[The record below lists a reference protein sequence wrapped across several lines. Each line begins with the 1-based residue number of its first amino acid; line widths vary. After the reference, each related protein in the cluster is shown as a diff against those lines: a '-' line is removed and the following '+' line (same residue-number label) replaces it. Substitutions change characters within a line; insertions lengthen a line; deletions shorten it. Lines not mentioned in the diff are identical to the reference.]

1 MSLSAPSYEQLWF
14 LAFVLTQTVE
24 TPLYTWALGRLG
36 RWPRWLA
43 GGRGRAAGPLPL
55 AARVGLGFLASLLTH
70 PVVWFVWPR
79 LIAPDLHYSQFVIAA
94 ECFAVLTEAAL
105 LGLCG
110 LRWALPVS
118 LATNM
123 ASVGVGLLSRALF
136 GLP

>member
-1 MSLSAPSYEQLWF
+1 MSPPELSYQALWF
-14 LAFVLTQTVE
+14 LAFVITQTVE

-36 RWPRWLA
+36 RRPRWRV
-43 GGRGRAAGPLPL
+43 GSAAATGPLPWP
-55 AARVGLGFLASLLTH
+55 ARVALGFLASLLTH

-79 LIAPDLHYSQFVIAA
+79 LISPVEHYPQFVLAA

-105 LGLCG
+105 LWLCG

-118 LATNM
+118 LATNL

-136 GLP
+136 DLP

>member
-1 MSLSAPSYEQLWF
+1 MRPPELSYYQLWA

-36 RWPRWLA
+36 TRPRWLGGVSA
-43 GGRGRAAGPLPL
+43 GRGPLPL
-55 AARVGLGFLASLLTH
+55 VARVGLGFLASLLTH
-70 PVVWFVWPR
+70 PVVWFVWPL
-79 LIAPDLHYSQFVIAA
+79 LISPVDHYPQFVFAA

-105 LGLCG
+105 LWLGG
-110 LRWALPVS
+110 LRWALPIS
-118 LATNM
+118 LAVNM

>member
-1 MSLSAPSYEQLWF
+1 MAF
-14 LAFVLTQTVE
+14 LLTQTVE

-36 RWPRWLA
+36 RRPQWLR
-43 GGRGRAAGPLPL
+43 RGRPETGGPLPFT
-55 AARVGLGFLASLLTH
+55 ARVALGFLASLLTH

-79 LIAPDLHYSQFVIAA
+79 LIPIDQHYCLFVVVA
-94 ECFAVLTEAAL
+94 ECFAVLSEAAL

-110 LRWALPVS
+110 LRWALPIS

-123 ASVGVGLLSRALF
+123 ASVGVGLLSRSVF